1 VATNA
6 GAGKGITEDALCRN
20 FTLGFRLNF
29 IPRLNFISDIDEE
42 EAARLA
48 SD

>member
-20 FTLGFRLNF
+20 LTPVFRLNF
-29 IPRLNFISDIDEE
+29 IPDFDEE
-42 EAARLA
+42 EAARFA